1 MVIILKKDNM
11 SFREWLKEKEMT
23 ERNILISFQNFF
35 VESDETA
42 ALNESVIT
50 KIKKIFLLKDA
61 DSIVKNFKDIFSIKD
76 DIKISKINIGGAN
89 LDTLEITYSSLSTLI
104 HELIHYLQL
113 RAGVLKDIYS
123 YPEYTNCGILR
134 YMLQPLELNNWAIS
148 LACES
153 LQYNSFDDFLKISEE
168 LPIDKFE
175 NANKTDRLKHC
186 LHLLTHNMNCD
197 KKYNIRKQYKEKLLK
212 LAKQY
217 SLVIKSL
224 NKDITEH
231 YVKEIVDI
239 L

>member
-1 MVIILKKDNM
+1 MIT
-11 SFREWLKEKEMT
+11 FREWLKEKEMT

-35 VESDETA
+35 VESDETSTIK
-42 ALNESVIT
+42 ESVIT

-61 DSIVKNFKDIFSIKD
+61 GLIVDKFKEIFNIKEE
-76 DIKISKINIGGAN
+76 IKIKKISIGGGAN
-89 LDTLEITYSSLSTLI
+89 PDTKEIKYNSLSTLI

-123 YPEYTNCGILR
+123 YPEYNNCGILR

-153 LQYNSFDDFLKISEE
+153 LQYNSFDDFLKIAEE
-168 LPIDKFE
+168 LQIDKFE
-175 NANKTDRLKHC
+175 TANKDQRLKHC

-239 L
+239 I

>member
-1 MVIILKKDNM
+1 MIT
-11 SFREWLKEKEMT
+11 FREWLKEKEMT
-23 ERNILISFQNFF
+23 EQNILISFQNFF
-35 VESDETA
+35 VESDETSTIT
-42 ALNESVIT
+42 ESVIT

-61 DSIVKNFKDIFSIKD
+61 DSIVNKFKEIFNIEEE
-76 DIKISKINIGGAN
+76 IKIKKISIGGGAN
-89 LDTLEITYSSLSTLI
+89 PDTKEIKYNSLSTLI

-123 YPEYTNCGILR
+123 YPEYNNCGILR

-153 LQYNSFDDFLKISEE
+153 LQYNSFDDFLKIAKE
-168 LPIDKFE
+168 LQIDKFE
-175 NANKTDRLKHC
+175 NANKDQRLKHC

-239 L
+239 I

>member
-1 MVIILKKDNM
+1 MIT
-11 SFREWLKEKEMT
+11 FREWLKEKEMT
-23 ERNILISFQNFF
+23 EQNILISFQNFF
-35 VESDETA
+35 VESDETTI
-42 ALNESVIT
+42 NESVIT

-61 DSIVKNFKDIFSIKD
+61 GLIVDKFKEIFNIEEE
-76 DIKISKINIGGAN
+76 IKIKKISIGEGAN
-89 LDTLEITYSSLSTLI
+89 PETKEIKYNSLSTLI

-153 LQYNSFDDFLKISEE
+153 LQYNSFDDFLKIAKE
-168 LPIDKFE
+168 LQIDKFE
-175 NANKTDRLKHC
+175 NANKDQRLKHC

-224 NKDITEH
+224 NKDINEH

-239 L
+239 I